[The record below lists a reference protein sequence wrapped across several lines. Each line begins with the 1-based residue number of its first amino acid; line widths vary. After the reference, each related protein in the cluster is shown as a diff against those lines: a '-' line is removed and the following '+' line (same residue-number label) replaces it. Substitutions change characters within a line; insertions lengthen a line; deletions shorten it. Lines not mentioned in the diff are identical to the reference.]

1 MFYQTF
7 SSFLNLKVLYSQVT
21 YFYNKINESKP
32 SIWICSIILQEKMQ
46 QQMHC
51 EISPK
56 FFHSKTTL
64 AFLSLKQ
71 VSHCNDQK
79 IEFQKFDCNCCK
91 IFVWIEFFLHFN
103 FISKQNRSKFNRN
116 GQQIKAPKLFLNYK
130 NASLLRTQTF
140 CFLCDVACQLFHIL
154 STKQWSDF
162 DISS

>member
-1 MFYQTF
+1 MNQNRVSEYVQLSYKKKCNNRCIVKLAQNAF
-7 SSFLNLKVLYSQVT
+7 
-21 YFYNKINESKP
+21 I
-32 SIWICSIILQEKMQ
+32 Q
-46 QQMHC
+46 Q
-51 EISPK
+51 
-56 FFHSKTTL
+56 TTL
-64 AFLSLKQ
+64 AFLCLKQ

-116 GQQIKAPKLFLNYK
+116 GQQIKAPKLFPNYK